1 MAKLSAHGNRRM
13 QLTITES
20 RADHLK
26 DSDGEQRVLERTTH
40 YGFMED
46 GHILRKDSVVFPP
59 GPYDNGKSRRHDWGW
74 KLWKRIKRD
83 GRNVTESQDN
93 VLRILSDSA
102 TRQGK
107 IVTVK

>member
-1 MAKLSAHGNRRM
+1 MAALCKHGTELHRLTVKENRR
-13 QLTITES
+13 
-20 RADHLK
+20 DHLK
-26 DSDGEQRVLERTTH
+26 DSDGELRVLERTTH

-74 KLWKRIKRD
+74 KLWKRVKRD
-83 GRNVTESQDN
+83 GRDIKESQDN
-93 VLRILSDSA
+93 VMRILSDSA